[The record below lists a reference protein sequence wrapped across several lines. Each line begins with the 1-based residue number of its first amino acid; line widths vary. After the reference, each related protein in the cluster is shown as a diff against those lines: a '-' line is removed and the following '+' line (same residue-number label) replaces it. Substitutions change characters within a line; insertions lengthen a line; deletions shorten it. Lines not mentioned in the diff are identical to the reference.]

1 MVRRRSLVS
10 GAVKAKSAHEEA
22 EMEGL
27 TEEQLLKATK
37 SFALYLL
44 FLVVFS
50 VVAFSPRSEHDYW
63 ANRAMTQ
70 LLVEKPFHFGTLAS
84 GTPAAPHEK
93 TLRDVHTHEQFFY
106 WLKVQRVVHVL
117 LVVLVLVVLVAAVAA
132 ARLPA
137 LHSSTGPPGALP
149 PSARRPFS
157 TRSSSPSP
165 EASRA
170 VAALAAPR

>member
-1 MVRRRSLVS
+1 
-10 GAVKAKSAHEEA
+10 
-22 EMEGL
+22 MEGL

-50 VVAFSPRSEHDYW
+50 VVAFSPRSEHDFW

-93 TLRDVHTHEQFFY
+93 TLRDVHTHEQFYY
-106 WLKVQRVVHVL
+106 WLKVRRAVHVPL
-117 LVVLVLVVLVAAVAA
+117 LDPWVTSPRPPCFRTRRGWYSGPKGQLE
-132 ARLPA
+132 RPPA
-137 LHSSTGPPGALP
+137 
-149 PSARRPFS
+149 
-157 TRSSSPSP
+157 
-165 EASRA
+165 
-170 VAALAAPR
+170 